1 MAKFRSRFS
10 RKSKYYVSKHAFL
23 TAFYFSLNYNEW
35 KQEHDLNI
43 GLTRGSRGSSGE
55 GGSSGIGDPTA
66 TQGIRLADLAYKIN
80 LIEQAAYDADPVI
93 ADYILLYVTREDMTF
108 DKLKAM
114 DMPCERDMF
123 YDRRRKYY
131 WLLSKRLGL

>member
-1 MAKFRSRFS
+1 MAKFRTRFS

-23 TAFYFSLNYNEW
+23 TAFHFSLNYNDW

-43 GLTRGSRGSSGE
+43 GLTHGDNNEGSGR
-55 GGSSGIGDPTA
+55 GIGDPTA
-66 TQGIRLADLAYKIN
+66 TQGIRLADLAYKIS
-80 LIEQAAYDADPVI
+80 LIEQAAHDADPVI

-108 DKLKAM
+108 DKLKAL
-114 DMPCERDMF
+114 DIPCERALF

-131 WLLSKRLGL
+131 WLLSQRLGL